1 MKHIFFFPLAFLF
14 SGFIFL
20 EKANALEL
28 YSIVFSECRSH
39 TGLILDVED
48 QQILLLDEQ
57 GEFFKLPR
65 EAIKTILIYNTVENP
80 LRKIDLNHEQ
90 VVLPRKVTIQG
101 QPDFSF
107 TGWPIRF
114 LEDLIVF
121 YDIQGKSHL
130 VNVEQ
135 IQRFES
141 ATDLDWKTVIE
152 LKHTPYAFGFGN
164 NMPLCRSLAESA
176 SETIQ
181 PTRMLSDRISI
192 SKFLAVYQKGFN
204 KLDRFESRTDY
215 YARPFLYDTQTKLV
229 LIIEND
235 DYKAEIPQGFPLNF
249 QWSTGRNFGPQG
261 KLTLGSSEVTM
272 LPNIEPV
279 FVVQFS
285 GKYHF
290 LSLNYAGNISG
301 FSYGEDFLISN
312 RTFYTN
318 FFSKY
323 NPGQS
328 FVFPHFNQI
337 TVTGIDIGSYSFAGG
352 LFYPV
357 IAVQGNDIFRE
368 VLNEKYSPVSIFK
381 YTTDHTR
388 TEAILSLINLDS
400 TNPSED
406 NIKLI
411 LAEEMSNQVNLSTTS
426 SNLKNQLE
434 SFDLDSG
441 FLRINHEQS
450 LDEELSVEISEVLF
464 QGRYKERL
472 GGQNFQ
478 LDFEQLVTSVKM
490 KQVFGDYVALKAHL
504 NYFIRNYRSET
515 ADSSEKSSDN
525 MLSFAFAI
533 EFFL

>member
-1 MKHIFFFPLAFLF
+1 
-14 SGFIFL
+14 
-20 EKANALEL
+20 
-28 YSIVFSECRSH
+28 
-39 TGLILDVED
+39 
-48 QQILLLDEQ
+48 
-57 GEFFKLPR
+57 
-65 EAIKTILIYNTVENP
+65 
-80 LRKIDLNHEQ
+80 
-90 VVLPRKVTIQG
+90 
-101 QPDFSF
+101 
-107 TGWPIRF
+107 
-114 LEDLIVF
+114 
-121 YDIQGKSHL
+121 
-130 VNVEQ
+130 
-135 IQRFES
+135 
-141 ATDLDWKTVIE
+141 
-152 LKHTPYAFGFGN
+152 
-164 NMPLCRSLAESA
+164 
-176 SETIQ
+176 
-181 PTRMLSDRISI
+181 MLSDRISI

-215 YARPFLYDTQTKLV
+215 YARPFLYDTQTKLA

-337 TVTGIDIGSYSFAGG
+337 TVTGLDIGSYSFAGG

-450 LDEELSVEISEVLF
+450 LDEELSVGISEVLF
-464 QGRYKERL
+464 QGRYQERL

-478 LDFEQLVTSVKM
+478 LNFEQLVTSVKM
-490 KQVFGDYVALKAHL
+490 KQVFGDYVALKASL
-504 NYFIRNYRSET
+504 NYFNRNYLSET
-515 ADSSEKSSDN
+515 ADSSDKSSDN